1 MTTNDSLLA
10 HPLVMIPYTDS
21 ELVLGFALISGT
33 IANRKQAEDWEML
46 IHCGILSWCSLEPCS
61 HHGVRQPGLATGMWP
76 SHPHVVPP
84 SDTESTV
91 GCVSEA
97 PLDHP
102 SWVIWPSLE
111 DLPVKPQNHEE

>member
-1 MTTNDSLLA
+1 
-10 HPLVMIPYTDS
+10 
-21 ELVLGFALISGT
+21 
-33 IANRKQAEDWEML
+33 
-46 IHCGILSWCSLEPCS
+46 
-61 HHGVRQPGLATGMWP
+61 MWP

-102 SWVIWPSLE
+102 SWAIWPSLE